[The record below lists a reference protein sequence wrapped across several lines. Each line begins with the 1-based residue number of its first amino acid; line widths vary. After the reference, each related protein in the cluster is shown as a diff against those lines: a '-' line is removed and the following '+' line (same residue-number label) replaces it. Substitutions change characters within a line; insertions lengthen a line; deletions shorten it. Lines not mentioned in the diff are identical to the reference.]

1 MFSNQGV
8 AWGMWITV
16 QSLLTSSCQQFIHAK
31 LHSEL
36 LATLSFPWH
45 PLPKEIPK
53 AQSCEFKQLNSVIL
67 LLWFCSTVTDQN
79 SESKHAKKEFP
90 QEITQVKLKVELT
103 SALESR
109 ANDLSHH
116 SRNLGSFWVILG
128 LSGQS
133 FM

>member
-1 MFSNQGV
+1 
-8 AWGMWITV
+8 MWITV

-36 LATLSFPWH
+36 LATLSFPGH

-53 AQSCEFKQLNSVIL
+53 AQSCEFKQLKSVIL
-67 LLWFCSTVTDQN
+67 LNYNQN
-79 SESKHAKKEFP
+79 SESRHAKKEFP
-90 QEITQVKLKVELT
+90 QEIIQVKLKVELT